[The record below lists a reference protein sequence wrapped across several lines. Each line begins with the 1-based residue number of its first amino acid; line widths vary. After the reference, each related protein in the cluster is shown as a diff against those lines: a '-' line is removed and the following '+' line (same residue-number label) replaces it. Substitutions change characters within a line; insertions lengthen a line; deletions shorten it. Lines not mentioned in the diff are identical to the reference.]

1 MKIHN
6 FTLKK
11 GLRVQTPYYKVARIR
26 KIADKSDVLLLKDCV
41 RYNKLYEQYG
51 TVRISDVDCI
61 VIYRGNKTPFD
72 ITYYPYSE
80 AFKVFSPTGDMFRSY
95 KGIMESDCP
104 AHIKAKIQAFYDKHI
119 KE

>member
-26 KIADKSDVLLLKDCV
+26 KIADKSDVLF
-41 RYNKLYEQYG
+41 EQYG